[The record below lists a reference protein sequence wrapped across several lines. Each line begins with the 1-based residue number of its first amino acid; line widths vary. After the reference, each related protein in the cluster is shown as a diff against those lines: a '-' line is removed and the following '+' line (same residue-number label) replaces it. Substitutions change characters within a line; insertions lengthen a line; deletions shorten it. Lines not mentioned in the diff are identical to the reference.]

1 MASDKLSDRV
11 PAYRAYL
18 DLATT
23 KGGRKLSPLTKRM
36 YLAALAL
43 FIKHVQDCALADLSP
58 AMLLDWHSALEKSKL
73 SYSACNQKRAA
84 LKRFLEYIEDFEE
97 SEQAA
102 KLSRALKKLLVPG
115 DRRAK
120 REPYALEEID
130 LERML
135 IRAGLHPLTGFR
147 DEAMLR
153 FMWATGV
160 RRAEVASLLFDDV
173 ALEERVATVVGEGD

>member
-1 MASDKLSDRV
+1 MASDKLSDRL

-23 KGGRKLSPLTKRM
+23 KGGRKLSPVTKRT
-36 YLAALAL
+36 YLIALAL

-73 SYSACNQKRAA
+73 SYSTCNQKRAA

-102 KLSRALKKLLVPG
+102 KLLRALKKLLVPG
-115 DRRAK
+115 DRRPK

-135 IRAGLHPLTGFR
+135 IRAVLHPVPGMDWLSAFPK
-147 DEAMLR
+147 DYLLR
-153 FMWATGV
+153 
-160 RRAEVASLLFDDV
+160 
-173 ALEERVATVVGEGD
+173 ALH